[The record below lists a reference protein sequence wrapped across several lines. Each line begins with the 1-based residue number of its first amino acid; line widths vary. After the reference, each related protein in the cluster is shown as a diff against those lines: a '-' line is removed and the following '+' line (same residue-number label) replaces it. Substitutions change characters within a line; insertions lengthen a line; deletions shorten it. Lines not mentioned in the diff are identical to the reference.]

1 MTDPVAAPRARP
13 QAWLLALSFLVIGLG
28 ALVPVLALRAA
39 AERGWAGLVYQP
51 AASAR
56 ARLFGRAEPGR
67 IEMLDPKG
75 PAARAG
81 IRPGDRVLA
90 VGGVALSDSAGLDA
104 LGARVREGD
113 VVPFLLERDSVQ
125 IRRDVRLGGYL
136 DSLDDRILALL
147 YGLLALAY
155 FAIGLLVYVRR
166 PEESRALV
174 FHVLSLVFAVSFLAA
189 IGLTGPVLM
198 RGFDRGFPFR
208 PEFFVSFGLIVLAS
222 YVAMALFLHFA
233 LVFPRRHALLRD
245 HPALPVL
252 IHGAAPTLLAASLVA
267 AFMAPLERQLP
278 RPASLALLAAL
289 AFACVFLARAL
300 RRDRMRPL
308 PLLALVVLGWSA
320 LSLALRLL
328 RPAIG
333 DAARWIG
340 LAVTFVPLLLSLV
353 VPVACGALT
362 VIALI
367 QSYRESDLEAR
378 QQIRWPL
385 FALVTNIVGGG
396 IVLVLS
402 LVLPGVMGVG
412 ESVDAQ
418 RLFEYVSVASSL
430 LIPVAFAVAILK
442 YRLFDLGLV
451 VRRTA
456 IYGLVT
462 FALAVVYLGLVA
474 GVGGILVAPL
484 GARAGQW
491 PAVLGTLGVAAL
503 FVPARN
509 WAQRIVDRSFF
520 RVRYDATTSLG
531 RLGRT
536 LATTADAPARAKAA
550 IEELVSSLRLRGAA
564 VDLRSPDG
572 RSLTR
577 AAALGTA
584 ASGAAAGGAP
594 PVPWS
599 AELAQALARGEAIAP
614 DRLPRRRARRCGR
627 RAASWS
633 FPCPAR
639 AGRSAGWRR
648 AHASP
653 TSRSTPTTAPTSPPS
668 PTSSPSPSA
677 PSPTRAAA
685 GSSTRRAA
693 SRPRSC
699 PRRCRAWPATRSPRT
714 GSRPARWPAT
724 TTTCCRWVG
733 AGWRCA
739 SPTSPARGCR
749 PRCSC
754 RTCRPR

>member
-1 MTDPVAAPRARP
+1 
-13 QAWLLALSFLVIGLG
+13 
-28 ALVPVLALRAA
+28 
-39 AERGWAGLVYQP
+39 
-51 AASAR
+51 
-56 ARLFGRAEPGR
+56 
-67 IEMLDPKG
+67 
-75 PAARAG
+75 
-81 IRPGDRVLA
+81 
-90 VGGVALSDSAGLDA
+90 
-104 LGARVREGD
+104 
-113 VVPFLLERDSVQ
+113 
-125 IRRDVRLGGYL
+125 
-136 DSLDDRILALL
+136 
-147 YGLLALAY
+147 
-155 FAIGLLVYVRR
+155 
-166 PEESRALV
+166 
-174 FHVLSLVFAVSFLAA
+174 
-189 IGLTGPVLM
+189 
-198 RGFDRGFPFR
+198 
-208 PEFFVSFGLIVLAS
+208 
-222 YVAMALFLHFA
+222 
-233 LVFPRRHALLRD
+233 
-245 HPALPVL
+245 
-252 IHGAAPTLLAASLVA
+252 
-267 AFMAPLERQLP
+267 
-278 RPASLALLAAL
+278 
-289 AFACVFLARAL
+289 
-300 RRDRMRPL
+300 
-308 PLLALVVLGWSA
+308 
-320 LSLALRLL
+320 
-328 RPAIG
+328 
-333 DAARWIG
+333 
-340 LAVTFVPLLLSLV
+340 VPLLLSLV

-668 PTSSPSPSA
+668 RTSSPSPSA